1 MIHINGNLH
10 PFERQCT
17 LLELFRDMDMNVS
30 KGVAVAVN
38 NKVVPRESWETCLI
52 NINDKIILIKA
63 TQGG

>member
-1 MIHINGNLH
+1 MIHINGKSH
-10 PFERQCT
+10 PFEKQRS

-30 KGVAVAVN
+30 KGIAVAVN
-38 NKVVPRESWETCLI
+38 NKVVPREGWEACLI